1 MGMGWTNASVSWCPA
16 SHPVGSLFISVTAV
30 LDGSK
35 NTDTISPRG
44 STMNLSIS
52 LSKATGIPWAHL

>member
-1 MGMGWTNASVSWCPA
+1 MGMGWTNAAVSWCPA